1 MTATISALVVL
12 ASLTLVLLVGPR
24 WVLSRAGGG
33 AASERVP
40 VDVVAGSVL
49 VMVTAEVLVV
59 LRLFEWLGL
68 VVAATAMAA
77 VSRWQRARRLEGPG
91 VVEVMADQARAALYL
106 LEAASE
112 AGNERVKGAVR
123 RWWGEVLRPGLR
135 LGPKVRPPAG
145 ETAWRMSL
153 FVVLGGSLVAGS
165 AYALRHMAL
174 VPSGNYRQLTA
185 MGELGLGRMFPY
197 GAEPIGV
204 RALLATA
211 AELTPASY
219 EDVVRF
225 AGPLLATAAIGM
237 VCVLVLRATGRRDAA
252 LVAAAAAALAGFA
265 RGSAGIEAMVAAG
278 QAEALALVIAL
289 GGVGVAMQ
297 FAASADAG
305 SVRHIALAALGVVL
319 VHPPGL
325 VVLAPAVVAAGA
337 AVSVRR
343 RRIVPLL
350 QCLLAGAIGTAAGF
364 APVVLARAAGAAPA
378 TALEGVVPA
387 GAGLDRLAAA
397 SLAGAVLA
405 VLLAGKAVRARRPE
419 AVPGV
424 VLAVTVL
431 AWLGLA
437 AATHGRA
444 VPLVLLPI
452 GIGLGVARL
461 RRRALVPVSLLV
473 LAGILAPGFPPRL
486 PDLRWAATE
495 HDAAARALSSRLAG
509 VTDMSYTVVG
519 SDLSLSR
526 VVGRTWRAELSEFTS
541 RLTLEQAADPGF
553 VLPVASDHLLLV
565 AETVPPGAGQQG
577 GGPGSEARRAEAETR
592 AAVARRA
599 DEWMSVYAR
608 YHAGVSVAYEDAH
621 VRVWSVHQTG
631 NPALAERFRL
641 AFR

>member
-12 ASLTLVLLVGPR
+12 ASLSLVLLAGPR
-24 WVLSRAGGG
+24 WVLSRADGG
-33 AASERVP
+33 ARVSERVP

-49 VMVTAEVLVV
+49 VMVTAEVLVA

-68 VVAATAMAA
+68 VVAAIAIAA
-77 VSRWQRARRLEGPG
+77 CSRWRRTQRQEGPG
-91 VVEVMADQARAALYL
+91 ALDVMSDQARAVLYL

-123 RWWGEVLRPGLR
+123 RWWDEVLRPGLR
-135 LGPKVRPPAG
+135 LDSRLRPPAG
-145 ETAWRMSL
+145 ELAWRLSVL
-153 FVVLGGSLVAGS
+153 VVLGGSLVAGS

-265 RGSAGIEAMVAAG
+265 RGSAGIEAMVASS

-289 GGVGVAMQ
+289 GGVGIAMQ
-297 FAASADAG
+297 HAATPGPAT
-305 SVRHIALAALGVVL
+305 VRHLALAALGVVL

-325 VVLAPAVVAAGA
+325 ALLVPAALAAGVTVAIRHRRAGRLLQCVVALAAGA
-337 AVSVRR
+337 V
-343 RRIVPLL
+343 
-350 QCLLAGAIGTAAGF
+350 AGL
-364 APVVLARAAGAAPA
+364 APVAVARAAGAGPA
-378 TALEGVVPA
+378 TVVEAFVPA
-387 GAGLDRLAAA
+387 ADASDRLVAA
-397 SLAGAVLA
+397 SLAGAVLTL
-405 VLLAGKAVRARRPE
+405 LLARRAVRARRPE
-419 AVPGV
+419 AMPAI
-424 VLAVTVL
+424 VLAVTAL
-431 AWLGLA
+431 AWLAMA
-437 AATHGRA
+437 AAGA
-444 VPLVLLPI
+444 GDVPLVLLPI
-452 GIGLGVARL
+452 GIGLGLACL
-461 RRRALVPVSLLV
+461 RRRALVPVALVV
-473 LAGILAPGFPPRL
+473 LAGLVAPGFPPRL
-486 PDLRWAATE
+486 PDLGWAATE
-495 HDAAARALSSRLAG
+495 HDSGARALSRHLAG

-519 SDLSLSR
+519 SEVSLSR
-526 VVGRTWRAELSEFTS
+526 VVGRTWRAELSDFTS
-541 RLTLEQAADPGF
+541 RLSLEQAADPGF
-553 VLPVASDHLLLV
+553 VLPVASDHVLLV
-565 AETVPPGAGQQG
+565 AETAPPAGSGPGA
-577 GGPGSEARRAEAETR
+577 EARRADAEAR
-592 AAVARRA
+592 AAVAQRA
-599 DEWMSVYAR
+599 DEWMSIYAR
-608 YHAGVSVAYEDAH
+608 YHAGVAVVYEDAG
-621 VRVWSVHQTG
+621 VRVWSVRQTG